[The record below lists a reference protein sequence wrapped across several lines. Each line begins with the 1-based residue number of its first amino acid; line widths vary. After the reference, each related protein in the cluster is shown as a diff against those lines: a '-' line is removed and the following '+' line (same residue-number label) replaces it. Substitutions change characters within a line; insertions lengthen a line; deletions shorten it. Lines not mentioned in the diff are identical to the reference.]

1 MSSLE
6 LHCGCEQL
14 VALNVWFQPAFDSRR
29 MPFSSGSFHSDVLQ
43 FDAKFL
49 VSGVKVEKA
58 THGVALLSNRS
69 RHGHCLADEVGRL
82 VDQHGSLGLRRA
94 RERAV
99 LVGPTQGIPDEET
112 AGYQRRKTDC
122 QYHSHV
128 YSFPALALS
137 VASLALSKN
146 GSNLL
151 PKTNTAVQDKPEV
164 VSFLL
169 KSDYLLDGFLPFDKE
184 VPVCREP
191 ACPNQPMAKVSCSAT
206 GSSGGVSMG
215 LCSHLVNSRYVNR
228 FSRSMDA
235 RLDKDQFAFE
245 R

>member
-94 RERAV
+94 RERTV
-99 LVGPTQGIPDEET
+99 LVGPTQGIPDENRRLSASKDRLPISLSCLFLPSLGLVCCQPGSFEKWLESSAKDEEVQQDQILSHT
-112 AGYQRRKTDC
+112 AQARVVIWLSRR
-122 QYHSHV
+122 V
-128 YSFPALALS
+128 YLRW
-137 VASLALSKN
+137 
-146 GSNLL
+146 
-151 PKTNTAVQDKPEV
+151 
-164 VSFLL
+164 
-169 KSDYLLDGFLPFDKE
+169 LDG
-184 VPVCREP
+184 R
-191 ACPNQPMAKVSCSAT
+191 
-206 GSSGGVSMG
+206 
-215 LCSHLVNSRYVNR
+215 
-228 FSRSMDA
+228 
-235 RLDKDQFAFE
+235 
-245 R
+245 